1 MHSCSGKT
9 IAMETEQ
16 LDSVMFGSPQG
27 PAHPVAMTI
36 SGLESKISAARKVLD
51 GIAVP
56 RLSKCRKCLTFHL
69 LRHRCQSLTSALS
82 TLTSST
88 AQLPPIGHSLQSAN
102 STLQRY
108 TENNQKLEVMY
119 HFYEDSLS
127 LFVYPLYSVK
137 MPFVD

>member
-1 MHSCSGKT
+1 MCIPAVARPLPWKQSSWTLSCLVHRKALPT
-9 IAMETEQ
+9 PLPRRYQ
-16 LDSVMFGSPQG
+16 VWNQRYL
-27 PAHPVAMTI
+27 
-36 SGLESKISAARKVLD
+36 RKVLD

-56 RLSKCRKCLTFHL
+56 RLSKCRECLTFHL

-102 STLQRY
+102 STLQ
-108 TENNQKLEVMY
+108 KLEVMY
-119 HFYEDSLS
+119 HFYEDSLP